1 MSEEHSFLFAEYA
14 RPVTKKGKYGRYR
27 LLLVLAYVAFA
38 LTYAGFF
45 VAVKIPQTIAVLP
58 VFVWILVFF
67 TWGLVSFE
75 YRVKVDSGVLSF
87 GKLRGKK
94 EKVLLDVR
102 VKELL
107 AVEVNTTENLR
118 AYTPS
123 QILDVR
129 SDPYAEGGY
138 LAVLTKK
145 GETVAVLFEG
155 TERVIAALRYYN
167 KEAVRIQRAE

>member
-27 LLLVLAYVAFA
+27 LLLVLAYVLFA
-38 LTYAGFF
+38 LAYAGFF

-58 VFVWILVFF
+58 VFLWILVFF

-75 YRVKVDSGVLSF
+75 YSVKVDSGVLSF
-87 GKLRGKK
+87 CKLRGKK
-94 EKVLLDVR
+94 EKVLLSLR
-102 VKELL
+102 AKELL
-107 AVEVNTTENLR
+107 LVA
-118 AYTPS
+118 AYTQEGLCAHSPS
-123 QILDVR
+123 KILDAR
-129 SDPYAEGGY
+129 SDPYTDGGY
-138 LAVLTKK
+138 FAVWKK
-145 GETVAVLFEG
+145 DGETVAVLFEG